1 MDFFQ
6 AVTLGIV
13 QGLTEFLPISSSGH
27 LVLFQSLLGL
37 EEPQL
42 LFDIAVH
49 VGTLVAVCLF
59 YLPDLKEIAR
69 TLFSRSL
76 WKQRGGGFG
85 KRLVKIPQM
94 RLLALIIVG
103 TLPTVGLGLAFR
115 PIADVLFSSI
125 RIVGFMLLATGLL
138 LWLTRR
144 TEETGRDVGQLTV
157 RDALYIGVVQ
167 GLAILPGI
175 SRSGSTIAIGL
186 LRGIDRKTAAR
197 YSFLLSIPAILGA
210 LLLGCVGISEPTA
223 HPPNS
228 VGIMVG
234 GALIAFVVGYA
245 ALRILVYMIQRGRF
259 FIFAPY
265 CWLLGALCVVYSF
278 VPA

>member
-1 MDFFQ
+1 MDFYH

-37 EEPQL
+37 EEPEL

-59 YLPDLKEIAR
+59 YFRDIKKMVRTVFSKSVWSNNRGLSKQIKETPEIR
-69 TLFSRSL
+69 LF
-76 WKQRGGGFG
+76 F
-85 KRLVKIPQM
+85 
-94 RLLALIIVG
+94 LIIIG
-103 TLPTVGLGLAFR
+103 TVPTVFLGLAFR
-115 PIADVLFSSI
+115 PIADTLFSSI
-125 RIVGFMLLATGLL
+125 RIVGFMLVITGVA

-144 TEETGRDVGQLTV
+144 TQATGRGTGALTP

-197 YSFLLSIPAILGA
+197 YSFLLSIPAIIGA
-210 LLLGCVGISEPTA
+210 LVLGCFDIPGATA
-223 HPPNS
+223 HRQAT
-228 VGIMVG
+228 GIMVG
-234 GALIAFVVGYA
+234 GALVAFVVGYL
-245 ALRILVYMIQRGRF
+245 ALRILVYMIQKGRF

-265 CWLLGALCVVYSF
+265 CWLLGTLCVIYSF
-278 VPA
+278 MTP

>member
-1 MDFFQ
+1 MDFFR
-6 AVTLGIV
+6 AVTLGVV

-37 EEPQL
+37 EEPEL

-59 YLPDLKEIAR
+59 YFPDLKDIAR
-69 TLFSRSL
+69 VVFSRSV
-76 WKQRGGGFG
+76 WNHKGEGFG
-85 KRLVKIPQM
+85 KRLVRIPQI

-103 TLPTVGLGLAFR
+103 TIPTVCLGLAFR
-115 PIADVLFSSI
+115 PIADVLFSSTQ
-125 RIVGFMLLATGLL
+125 IVGFMLLVTGLM

-144 TEETGRDVGQLTV
+144 TAQTGRDIGQLTM
-157 RDALYIGVVQ
+157 RDALYIGVMQ

-175 SRSGSTIAIGL
+175 SRSGSTIALGL
-186 LRGIDRKTAAR
+186 LRGIDRETAAR

-210 LLLGCVGISEPTA
+210 LVLGCVGIPEATA
-223 HPPNS
+223 HPHN
-228 VGIMVG
+228 VGLMIG
-234 GALIAFVVGYA
+234 GGLVAFAVGYA
-245 ALRILVYMIQRGRF
+245 ALRILVLMIQRGRF

-265 CWLLGALCVVYSF
+265 CWVLGSLCVIYSF
-278 VPA
+278 VTG

>member
-1 MDFFQ
+1 MDFYH
-6 AVTLGIV
+6 ALTLGIV

-27 LVLFQSLLGL
+27 LVLFQALLGL
-37 EEPQL
+37 EEPEL

-59 YLPDLKEIAR
+59 YFRDIKR
-69 TLFSRSL
+69 VVRMLFSKSV
-76 WKQRGGGFG
+76 WSDNGGGFG
-85 KRLVKIPQM
+85 KQIKKTPEIRLFF
-94 RLLALIIVG
+94 LIIVG
-103 TLPTVGLGLAFR
+103 TIPTVCLGLAFR
-115 PIADVLFSSI
+115 PIADTLFSSI
-125 RIVGFMLLATGLL
+125 RIVGFMLVITGLV

-144 TEETGRDVGQLTV
+144 TPATGRRTGELTL

-186 LRGIDRKTAAR
+186 LRGINRETAAR

-210 LLLGCVGISEPTA
+210 LVLGCFDISGATA
-223 HPPNS
+223 HRQAT
-228 VGIMVG
+228 GIMVG
-234 GALIAFVVGYA
+234 GALVAFVVGYL
-245 ALRILVYMIQRGRF
+245 ALRILVYMIQKGRF

-265 CWLLGALCVVYSF
+265 CWLLGTLCVIYSF
-278 VPA
+278 MTP

>member
-1 MDFFQ
+1 MDFYH

-37 EEPQL
+37 EEPEL

-59 YLPDLKEIAR
+59 YFRDIKKMVRTVFSKSVWSNNGGLSKQIKETPEIR
-69 TLFSRSL
+69 LF
-76 WKQRGGGFG
+76 F
-85 KRLVKIPQM
+85 
-94 RLLALIIVG
+94 LIIIG
-103 TLPTVGLGLAFR
+103 TVPTVCLGLAFR
-115 PIADVLFSSI
+115 PIADTLFSSI
-125 RIVGFMLLATGLL
+125 RIVGFMLVITGLA

-144 TEETGRDVGQLTV
+144 TQETGRRTGELTP

-197 YSFLLSIPAILGA
+197 YSFLLSIPAIIGA
-210 LLLGCVGISEPTA
+210 LVLGCFDIPGATA
-223 HPPNS
+223 HRQAT
-228 VGIMVG
+228 GIMVG
-234 GALIAFVVGYA
+234 GALVAFVVGYL
-245 ALRILVYMIQRGRF
+245 ALRILVYMIQKGRF

-265 CWLLGALCVVYSF
+265 CWLLGTLCVIYSF
-278 VPA
+278 ITP

>member
-1 MDFFQ
+1 MDFYH

-27 LVLFQSLLGL
+27 LVLFQTLLGL
-37 EEPQL
+37 EEPEL

-59 YLPDLKEIAR
+59 YFRDIKEIVR
-69 TLFSRSL
+69 TVFSKSVWSNNNGGVGKQIKETPEIRLF
-76 WKQRGGGFG
+76 F
-85 KRLVKIPQM
+85 
-94 RLLALIIVG
+94 LIIVG
-103 TLPTVGLGLAFR
+103 TVPTVCLGLAFR
-115 PIADVLFSSI
+115 PIAHTLFSSI
-125 RIVGFMLLATGLL
+125 RIVGSMLLITGLA

-144 TEETGRDVGQLTV
+144 TQATGRRTGELTL

-175 SRSGSTIAIGL
+175 SRSGATIAIGL

-210 LLLGCVGISEPTA
+210 LVLGCLDISGATA
-223 HPPNS
+223 HRQAT
-228 VGIMVG
+228 GIMVG
-234 GALIAFVVGYA
+234 GALVAFVVGYL
-245 ALRILVYMIQRGRF
+245 ALRILVYMIQKGRF

-265 CWLLGALCVVYSF
+265 CWLLGTLCLVYSF
-278 VPA
+278 MTP